1 VTDGGPYVHAV
12 ESGYFDTVGT
22 AILEGRPF
30 TPADRDG
37 APRVA
42 IVNRTMARLYWPG
55 EPAIGKCL
63 QIGSDNPP
71 CSTVVGIAENTRRQE
86 IVEGDTLLYYVP
98 IDQAPPALRNAGRLV
113 VRAAEGDS
121 DTLARIAETIRRE
134 ALALE
139 PGLRYVTARP
149 LDDVI
154 SPQLRAWRLGAGLF
168 GAFGL
173 LALAVAAVG
182 LYSVVAFDVEGRRRE
197 IGVRAALGASSAA
210 ILRLVVGDG
219 LRLAAGGVVV
229 GLALAWLLAPLLSGL
244 LYGVPPQD
252 ASVFAAVT
260 LVLLAAALLASAL
273 PAFRA
278 AHIEPSQALRDE

>member
-1 VTDGGPYVHAV
+1 M
-12 ESGYFDTVGT
+12 
-22 AILEGRPF
+22 
-30 TPADRDG
+30 
-37 APRVA
+37 RVA
-42 IVNRTMARLYWPG
+42 N
-55 EPAIGKCL
+55 
-63 QIGSDNPP
+63 S
-71 CSTVVGIAENTRRQE
+71 
-86 IVEGDTLLYYVP
+86 
-98 IDQAPPALRNAGRLV
+98 
-113 VRAAEGDS
+113 DS

-139 PGLRYVTARP
+139 PGLRYVSARP

-154 SPQLRAWRLGAGLF
+154 SPQLRVWRLGAGLF
-168 GAFGL
+168 SAFGL

-182 LYSVVAFDVEGRRRE
+182 LYSVVAFDIEGRRRE
-197 IGVRAALGASSAA
+197 IGVRAALGAPSTA

-252 ASVFAAVT
+252 TAVFAAVT
-260 LVLLAAALLASAL
+260 LVLLAAALMASAI

-278 AHIEPSQALRDE
+278 ARIEPSQVLRDE